1 MPPESQLSASTEPA
15 WNKVESVT
23 DSTAAA
29 FSAGDTGHFASNKIT
44 ASPTQMT
51 NSEPTS

>member
-23 DSTAAA
+23 DSAAA
-29 FSAGDTGHFASNKIT
+29 FSAGDTGHFPSNKT
-44 ASPTQMT
+44 SATPTQMT